1 MSPHPDDAPER
12 ERDPAVDGGHDRDP
26 ERVEADVV
34 VVGGGMTGTAAA
46 LSAARLG
53 AETVLVNDRPV
64 LGGNASSEVRV
75 WVNGATGGA
84 NNRYAREGGVMEE
97 LLQRKKQEGLRAG
110 ADVWDAVLIDA
121 VREQERLSLHLNTLV
136 TDVETGADAGSETG
150 PRVTGAVGYQH
161 MSERSFRF
169 EAGLFVDATGDAVV
183 AAAAGADWVMGREAA
198 DAFGEV
204 AAPETADGR
213 TLGSSIMFSSRE
225 KDEPVDYEPP
235 SFAREFRED
244 PPEIVARR
252 TDPDQRNECY
262 WWIEYGGDE
271 ALDPIADNE
280 AIRDELWAIVYGVW
294 DYIKNSGAF
303 PESSVANLDL
313 EWVGKIPGKR
323 ESRRVR
329 GAYVLTEDDVVSQR
343 RFEDAVGHGGWSIDL
358 HPPAG
363 IYDDQGR
370 GADQW
375 HVDGPYSYPYR
386 SLYARDLANVLVPG
400 RHMSATHVAFGSLR
414 VQMTLAT
421 VGQAAGTA
429 AALCHRRGLRPAGLA
444 EEGVEALQQAL
455 LREDQWIVGE
465 PNRDPTDHA
474 REATVTASSEQPAAL
489 TDLGTTVDLGDVEG
503 TGDVGLHLAC
513 EDPVE
518 AVELLLESDDG
529 PTELTVEVYEES
541 RPENTIP
548 DQRRERVAVTVPEE
562 RSWVEVPVGLD
573 VGDGEG
579 LFLMLVE
586 PAGVRAH
593 ARERELTGAMALPRQ
608 EASDHDYVT
617 LPDRGDHWG
626 VPGTHAMAPTG
637 WVPCFRFR
645 PEQPGYAAAN
655 VTDGYARPYGAARGW
670 LSTPFETT
678 DPGVAAEPE
687 WIAFD
692 WEEPRTLSAVQFACN
707 TRLNDW
713 FNVYG
718 HGHTGARA
726 EPEAVRDYRI
736 EVAVGGG
743 DDDGGQRTEW
753 RTVARTSDSYRRL
766 RRHRFEPVETDR
778 LRIVVEATNGVPW
791 AELFEVRAYGPDHDL
806 PLGER

>member
-1 MSPHPDDAPER
+1 MSHDS
-12 ERDPAVDGGHDRDP
+12 ERDDRESGHEP
-26 ERVEADVV
+26 EPVTADVV

-97 LLQRKKQEGLRAG
+97 LLARKKYEGLRGG
-110 ADVWDAVLIDA
+110 ADVWDAILIDT
-121 VREQERLSLHLNTLV
+121 VRAQDRLSLYLNTLV
-136 TDVETGADAGSETG
+136 TDVETDGGDGDDADDGV
-150 PRVTGAVGYQH
+150 RVTAAVGHQN

-169 EAGLFVDATGDAVV
+169 EADLFVDATGDAVL
-183 AAAAGADWVMGREAA
+183 AAAAGAEWVMGREAA
-198 DAFGEV
+198 AAFDEA
-204 AAPETADGR
+204 AAPETADDR

-225 KDEPVDYEPP
+225 KDEPVEYEPP

-252 TDPDQRNECY
+252 TDPAQRNECY

-271 ALDPIADNE
+271 EIDPIADNE

-294 DYIKNSGAF
+294 DYIKNSGRF
-303 PESSVANLDL
+303 PEETVANLDL

-329 GAYVLTEDDVVSQR
+329 GEYVVTEGDIVDQR
-343 RFEDAVGHGGWSIDL
+343 RFDDAVGHGGWSIDL
-358 HPPAG
+358 HPPSG

-370 GADQW
+370 GAEKW
-375 HVDGPYSYPYR
+375 HADGPYSYPYR
-386 SLYARDLANVLVPG
+386 SLYARDLANVFVPG

-421 VGQAAGTA
+421 AGQAAGTA
-429 AALCHRRGLRPAGLA
+429 AALCRRRDLTPAGLA
-444 EEGVEALQQAL
+444 AEGVDALQQTL
-455 LREDQWIVGE
+455 LREDQWVIGV

-474 REATVTASSEQPAAL
+474 RAATVRASSEQPAAL
-489 TDLGTTVDLGDVEG
+489 VDPETTVDLGDVEG
-503 TGDVGLHLAC
+503 GDVGLHLAC
-513 EDPVE
+513 EGHVD
-518 AVELLLESDDG
+518 AVELLLEGSDG
-529 PTELTVEVYEES
+529 PVELAVTAYDES

-548 DQRRERVAVTVPEE
+548 DGRRASATVTVPAEPA
-562 RSWVEVPVGLD
+562 WVDVPLGID
-573 VGDGEG
+573 VGEGEG
-579 LFLMLVE
+579 LFLVLSE
-586 PAGVRAH
+586 PEGVRAH
-593 ARERELTGAMALPRQ
+593 VRERELTGVMALPRR
-608 EASDHDYVT
+608 EHHSDYET
-617 LPDRGDHWG
+617 LPDRGDRWG
-626 VPGTHAMAPTG
+626 ISGTHATTPTG
-637 WVPCFRFR
+637 WVPCFRVR
-645 PEQPGYAAAN
+645 PEQTGYVASN
-655 VTDGYARPYGAARGW
+655 VTDGYARPFGRAHSW
-670 LSTPFETT
+670 LSTPFDPLE
-678 DPGVAAEPE
+678 PGVAAEPE
-687 WIAFD
+687 WIELAWD
-692 WEEPRTLSAVQFACN
+692 APRTLSAVQLTCN

-726 EPEAVRDYRI
+726 EPETVRDYRI
-736 EVAVGGG
+736 EIDAG
-743 DDDGGQRTEW
+743 DGSWQ
-753 RTVARTSDSYRRL
+753 TVADVSDNYRRL
-766 RRHRFEPVETDR
+766 RRHTFEPVDTDR

-791 AELFEVRAYGPDHDL
+791 VELFEVRAYGPDHDL